1 MVVSARYLAV
11 GKESTLLFFPA
22 KYKHHTQTPF
32 SQGHWTIPSTPGVS
46 ALQWVSHYPPRTTSQ
61 THTSSNYLAYM
72 APIASL

>member
-32 SQGHWTIPSTPGVS
+32 SQGH
-46 ALQWVSHYPPRTTSQ
+46 
-61 THTSSNYLAYM
+61 
-72 APIASL
+72 